1 VRAGLLPVKAP
12 MEREPP
18 GKGRHVP
25 PVHTSPSRYL
35 REPADRVVR
44 HACRGISLLAGRFCR
59 DTAAPG
65 AARIG
70 VVGHGMAWREL
81 ATDRRACALATSLL
95 PTLPEY
101 PCSITTRRN
110 PTRDGLHRGLQ
121 NDWGTVC
128 SRIRIVLRTPSRLMD
143 MHQVATACCCWSEPT
158 GHCLRC
164 LPKIESTPRAGV
176 FCLQKRSRS
185 GWAMALF
192 GCWLPARQQCFSLT
206 PV

>member
-1 VRAGLLPVKAP
+1 
-12 MEREPP
+12 
-18 GKGRHVP
+18 
-25 PVHTSPSRYL
+25 
-35 REPADRVVR
+35 
-44 HACRGISLLAGRFCR
+44 
-59 DTAAPG
+59 
-65 AARIG
+65 
-70 VVGHGMAWREL
+70 MAWREL

-192 GCWLPARQQCFSLT
+192 GWLVASQPAVFFFHTSSAPAISHQPAERGLCLCGQPHPGTGRVMMCDHDLDGQ
-206 PV
+206 

>member
-1 VRAGLLPVKAP
+1 MSV
-12 MEREPP
+12 
-18 GKGRHVP
+18 
-25 PVHTSPSRYL
+25 SR
-35 REPADRVVR
+35 RIVSCDT
-44 HACRGISLLAGRFCR
+44 HAVAFLFWGGDFAVTLQHQGQHASASSVCLAL
-59 DTAAPG
+59 T
-65 AARIG
+65 
-70 VVGHGMAWREL
+70 VGHGMAWREL

-158 GHCLRC
+158 GHCLAC
-164 LPKIESTPRAGV
+164 LPKSSPRPGLESSVFRSEAGADGL
-176 FCLQKRSRS
+176 CLCGQPHPGTGRVMMCDNDLD
-185 GWAMALF
+185 G
-192 GCWLPARQQCFSLT
+192 Q
-206 PV
+206 